1 MMETSLEKNFKE
13 LSMLMKAQESD
24 VKFLSKLVQSEVI
37 KYIHRPVRDELLRRI
52 LNRLKDLDEATD
64 SYIKKVRE
72 IRRQRFNDERQ
83 ISNLMMNIALM
94 GDVKKLIDEP
104 PAMIDLMS
112 YEDYLLATLKP
123 IETLTTQLDDDDGD
137 DNG

>member
-1 MMETSLEKNFKE
+1 METSLEKNFKE